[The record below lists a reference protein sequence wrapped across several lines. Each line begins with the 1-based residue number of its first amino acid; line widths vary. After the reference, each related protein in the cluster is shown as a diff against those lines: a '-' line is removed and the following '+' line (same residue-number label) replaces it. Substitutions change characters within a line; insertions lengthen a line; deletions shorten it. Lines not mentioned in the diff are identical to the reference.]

1 MAISCVMIEL
11 TSSPLPIPGE
21 LIVAMVLFLAES
33 ETAPARDR
41 QGPLGAA
48 NEPVTPHRADNGL
61 FGVAGAD
68 LSRAE

>member
-1 MAISCVMIEL
+1 
-11 TSSPLPIPGE
+11 
-21 LIVAMVLFLAES
+21 MVLFLAES